1 MKLMNPVLPTPPE
14 GNDKPLSHI
23 KLSLER
29 FQIHVGELKMPLLD
43 AVEELKERFPNGSFC
58 LGKFSSEYK
67 DIMDGILDGG
77 LLSSSVGYS
86 LDQICKIIMSGI
98 QNFDKPSSVTIGKL
112 KRMFKYSSRRR
123 HIVSC
128 NPLYLEELSAR
139 ISSSAKELEPGENFK
154 NLWNEDI
161 SYVL

>member
-29 FQIHVGELKMPLLD
+29 FQIHVGELEMPLLD
-43 AVEELKERFPNGSFC
+43 AVEELKERLPNGSFC
-58 LGKFSSEYK
+58 LGKFPSENK

-98 QNFDKPSSVTIGKL
+98 QNFDKPSSVTTNHWQTK
-112 KRMFKYSSRRR
+112 
-123 HIVSC
+123 
-128 NPLYLEELSAR
+128 
-139 ISSSAKELEPGENFK
+139 K
-154 NLWNEDI
+154 NVQI
-161 SYVL
+161 FI